1 MESELSS
8 KTEGI
13 GVPPALEK
21 ETGKGKNRIVQVLLV
36 EKCEKNLRKKL
47 RVSYE
52 KARTTEQNA
61 PREREAKKLQSDHPL
76 ECRALIRKS
85 MG

>member
-21 ETGKGKNRIVQVLLV
+21 ETGKGKNRIVQVVLG
-36 EKCEKNLRKKL
+36 EIFEKNLRKEL

-52 KARTTEQNA
+52 KARTTEQT
-61 PREREAKKLQSDHPL
+61 HPANG
-76 ECRALIRKS
+76 RQKS
-85 MG
+85 YRVK

>member
-1 MESELSS
+1 MASGSVAAAGVCGRIPDELSS

-21 ETGKGKNRIVQVLLV
+21 ETGKGKNRILQVVLG
-36 EKCEKNLRKKL
+36 EIFEKNLRKEL

-52 KARTTEQNA
+52 TARTTEQNA
-61 PREREAKKLQSDHPL
+61 PRKREAKKTTD
-76 ECRALIRKS
+76 
-85 MG
+85 